1 MTNMNAMKNT
11 KSNYVWNNI
20 PTSLEE
26 TNLETR
32 TLEVSTASHI
42 ENIEGQQRN
51 GSEQWY
57 SVGEASGTLA
67 SGEEV
72 L

>member
-1 MTNMNAMKNT
+1 MTNMNAMKST

-26 TNLETR
+26 TDLET
-32 TLEVSTASHI
+32 TILEVSTASHI
-42 ENIEGQQRN
+42 ENIEVQQRN
-51 GSEQWY
+51 GSKQWH
-57 SVGEASGTLA
+57 SVDETSGTLA